1 MTEGR
6 VEAGDIVQFFCEMM
20 LDDGTPVQ
28 KLDKPISKRI
38 GTGDLIRCL
47 DNAMIGMTPGQVK
60 TFRVT
65 PEEAFG
71 NLDDNFIRTIPIEY
85 FRNNKI
91 EPRMGIRIRTVNG
104 DCTVKSISA
113 KEVGVDYNHP
123 LAGKNLV
130 FRIRVEEITK
140 DKQ

>member
-1 MTEGR
+1 MTELK
-6 VEAGDIVQFFCEMM
+6 VESGDTVTFFCETM
-20 LDDGTPVQ
+20 LDDGTTVQ
-28 KLDKPISKRI
+28 KSDKPISKKI

-47 DNAMIGMTPGQVK
+47 DNAMMGMTQGEVK
-60 TFRVT
+60 TFTAT

-71 NLDDNFIRTIPIEY
+71 NFDDNFIRTIPIEY
-85 FRNNKI
+85 FRNNRI
-91 EPRMGIRIRTVNG
+91 EPRVGTRIRTING
-104 DCTVKSISA
+104 DCTVTYVSA
-113 KEVGVDYNHP
+113 KEVEVDYNHP